1 MGTFKRTKEQLILLL
16 LFVTHTLFLL
26 LKRPYFQMVQMK
38 GNTYREK
45 TMKCNFYFIRN
56 IYALKK

>member
-26 LKRPYFQMVQMK
+26 LKKAIFSDGTNERKYLQRKNNEM
-38 GNTYREK
+38 
-45 TMKCNFYFIRN
+45 
-56 IYALKK
+56 

>member
-26 LKRPYFQMVQMK
+26 LKKAIFSDRTNERKYLQRKNNEM
-38 GNTYREK
+38 
-45 TMKCNFYFIRN
+45 
-56 IYALKK
+56 